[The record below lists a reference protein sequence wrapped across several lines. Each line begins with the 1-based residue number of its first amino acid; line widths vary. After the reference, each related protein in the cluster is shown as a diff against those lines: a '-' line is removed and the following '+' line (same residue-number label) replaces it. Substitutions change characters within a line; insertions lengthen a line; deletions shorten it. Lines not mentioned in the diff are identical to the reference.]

1 VDYLRVARKR
11 LWILIGLPALAA
23 AVAAAVVL
31 LTPPQYAVTAY
42 VAAPALVGGVA
53 AQQYTGT
60 QAANQF
66 VAAFAAAATSPKVID
81 EVSADTRVPA
91 ADIRDAVVVKQ
102 VGASSQLTMTYTNS
116 DRAVVEPVTKSLAS
130 RALTFLFAS
139 QVTVATQQVTAAEAD
154 VTAATK
160 GITDWESKNDVSQPD
175 KLYQATLS
183 EQSSLRQQQLSMAAV
198 GNEQGADAAGE
209 ALEKSQKKL
218 DELGPKLPG
227 YEALQ
232 AQRDAATSALAEARQ
247 GLQSARAQVGAAD
260 PSQVTSVGQVAAPSK
275 LSALIRTVPPV
286 AGAGL
291 LIAVLLIVL
300 LELLNRPAKTPA
312 PERPAPEAPAS
323 TRRALQL
330 PTSEMRALE
339 RRASGVRGPGVH
351 ATVVRSS
358 DMPTTELYLS
368 ELHSSERGTPEAPA
382 DREDGRPTAGRNDG

>member
-1 VDYLRVARKR
+1 METVDYLRVARKR
-11 LWILIGLPALAA
+11 LMILIGLPVLAA
-23 AVAAAVVL
+23 LVAAAVVL
-31 LTPPQYAVTAY
+31 LTPPRYAVTAY

-81 EVSADTRVPA
+81 QVSADTRVAP
-91 ADIRDAVVVKQ
+91 ADIRDAVEVKQ
-102 VGASSQLTMTYTNS
+102 VGASSQLTLTYTNR
-116 DRAVVEPVTKSLAS
+116 DRAAVEPVTNSLTS

-160 GITDWESKNDVSQPD
+160 GITDWESTNKVSQPD

-198 GNEQGADAAGE
+198 GNTTGASAASE
-209 ALEKSQKKL
+209 ALEKGQKRL
-218 DELGPKLPG
+218 DSLGPKLPG
-227 YEALQ
+227 YEALL

-247 GLQSARAQVGAAD
+247 GLQAARAQAGAAD
-260 PSQVTSVGQVAAPSK
+260 PAEVSSVGDVAAPSK
-275 LSALIRTVPPV
+275 LSALVKTVPPV

-300 LELLNRPAKTPA
+300 LEVLNRPNRNPA
-312 PERPAPEAPAS
+312 E
-323 TRRALQL
+323 
-330 PTSEMRALE
+330 
-339 RRASGVRGPGVH
+339 
-351 ATVVRSS
+351 
-358 DMPTTELYLS
+358 
-368 ELHSSERGTPEAPA
+368 
-382 DREDGRPTAGRNDG
+382 NDG